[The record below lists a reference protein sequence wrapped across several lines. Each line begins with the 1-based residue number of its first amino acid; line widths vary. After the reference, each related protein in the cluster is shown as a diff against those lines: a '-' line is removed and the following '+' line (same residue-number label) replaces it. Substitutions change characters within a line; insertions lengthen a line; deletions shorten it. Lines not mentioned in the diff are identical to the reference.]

1 MDPDS
6 WLVFRQL
13 MGEKVRRYGNESG
26 NFLGL
31 FYTSEEIKTSS
42 LSHSRPF
49 LCMLVKI
56 SAEVVKQTNKLSLK

>member
-42 LSHSRPF
+42 LSHSKPF
-49 LCMLVKI
+49 FMYARTNLSK
-56 SAEVVKQTNKLSLK
+56 SSQTNKQIVCP